1 MLGEEGNGVGEERA
15 VPEPPLRGDRRMGM
29 DSRRRFHGGRA
40 LRGNNGGEGGFKV
53 MTFDLCGDDAK
64 QGAGR
69 RVDGR
74 HIW

>member
-1 MLGEEGNGVGEERA
+1 MAWERNGRFTNRPYGETGGWGWIPAPRV
-15 VPEPPLRGDRRMGM
+15 
-29 DSRRRFHGGRA
+29 HGGRA